1 MVLNFIISNRS
12 SRRCKNLI
20 GIFLV
25 SPKLPQILQVARI
38 FIWIHLFKV
47 AFIETQLT
55 VANSCQYSIFLI
67 DKLYKKICFW
77 LTT

>member
-1 MVLNFIISNRS
+1 MILNFIISNRS
-12 SRRCKNLI
+12 GPVCKNLI
-20 GIFLV
+20 GIYLV
-25 SPKLPQILQVARI
+25 SQKLPQILQVAII

-47 AFIETQLT
+47 AFIETQLA
-55 VANSCQYSIFLI
+55 VANSCQYPIFFI